1 MTNLRPKTKFLLL
14 SLCALLLIAATVCAT
29 MAYLTATT
37 KTVTNTFTVGKVGIT
52 LDEAIVDVY
61 GRAADPT
68 QRTDKGNT
76 YKLIPGHSYT
86 KDPVITVAA
95 DSEDCWLYAKIENPI
110 DSIEAESSTIASQLS
125 TNGWTLIDEAKH
137 IYAYKESVKANA
149 KIPLFGTFTL
159 DGSKAVDDFEG
170 KSITVTAYAIQAD
183 GFETAKEAYN
193 SAFPAA

>member
-68 QRTDKGNT
+68 KRTDKGNT
-76 YKLIPGHSYT
+76 YKLIPGHLYT

-110 DSIEAESSTIASQLS
+110 NSIEAESSTIASQLS

-183 GFETAKEAYN
+183 GFKTAQEAYD